1 MISAFYQSTKVTL
14 KQCKCG
20 DADKQ
25 FLNVHI
31 LGGTIITF
39 IYIYFEFLLKEL
51 DSFCLTK

>member
-39 IYIYFEFLLKEL
+39 IYIFILNFYWKI
-51 DSFCLTK
+51 LTLFV

>member
-20 DADKQ
+20 DTDKQ
-25 FLNVHI
+25 CLNVHI

-51 DSFCLTK
+51 DSFV